1 MGWLAKMAGQG
12 GWLGVKGEDFF
23 FIFSSFEKLSY
34 EKPAVLADWL
44 VAWLWPGRWAGWP
57 SWLARV
63 AGWV

>member
-1 MGWLAKMAGQG
+1 MAWQVGWLAKLAGQG
-12 GWLGVKGEDFF
+12 GWLGVKGEDLFF
-23 FIFSSFEKLSY
+23 LEKPSY
-34 EKPAVLADWL
+34 EKPVLADWL